1 MYKDE
6 IITEVWHN
14 RDEYAR
20 KHHYNL
26 DEIVADLLIRE
37 QTHPDRIIQTTTN
50 RTKGCTRH
58 KNSRV
63 TAVFC

>member
-14 RDEYAR
+14 RDEYSK

-37 QTHPDRIIQTTTN
+37 QTHPDRIIQMTTN
-50 RTKGCTRH
+50 RTKQCRL
-58 KNSRV
+58 KNAS
-63 TAVFC
+63 AFLA

>member
-6 IITEVWHN
+6 IIAEVWHN
-14 RDEYAR
+14 RDEYSK

-37 QTHPDRIIQTTTN
+37 QTHPDRVIQMTPN
-50 RTKGCTRH
+50 RTIASTL
-58 KNSRV
+58 KN
-63 TAVFC
+63 APHF